1 VLVPTVAVRLYRPI
15 ALALDAAGIPPAPV
29 FAEFDMPDPAS
40 TGWDVRLPLPQIAGL
55 WDRLLQVTGD
65 TSFALRGAEH
75 IDLTVCDIITF
86 LEGNAKTLHDAL
98 QAKFR
103 FLPLITNAI
112 EWTLDTDGD
121 DAALTL
127 FERPPRPALAPVAE
141 YLMGSR
147 NVFLRRFGPSSWQVR
162 QVSFRHPAPP
172 HLEAYRRVFGVT
184 PQFGAALDRIVFD
197 KALLAAPMRSR
208 DDALSELLRR
218 YAEPALA
225 SAERPASLSS
235 RVEALLSNSVAPGV
249 ASVARHLG
257 LAPRTLQRMLR
268 NEGTSYSEVASR
280 MLRATAERLLSRREL
295 AIAEVAHAL
304 GFGDTSA
311 FHHAFMRW
319 TGVTPR
325 EFRTRA
331 LGASFN
337 EPIHGRLGPRSAA
350 E

>member
-1 VLVPTVAVRLYRPI
+1 
-15 ALALDAAGIPPAPV
+15 
-29 FAEFDMPDPAS
+29 M
-40 TGWDVRLPLPQIAGL
+40 
-55 WDRLLQVTGD
+55 
-65 TSFALRGAEH
+65 
-75 IDLTVCDIITF
+75 
-86 LEGNAKTLHDAL
+86 
-98 QAKFR
+98 
-103 FLPLITNAI
+103 
-112 EWTLDTDGD
+112 
-121 DAALTL
+121 
-127 FERPPRPALAPVAE
+127 
-141 YLMGSR
+141 
-147 NVFLRRFGPSSWQVR
+147 
-162 QVSFRHPAPP
+162 
-172 HLEAYRRVFGVT
+172 FGVT

-208 DDALSELLRR
+208 DDALSELIRR

-225 SAERPASLSS
+225 SAERPVSLSS

-268 NEGTSYSEVASR
+268 NEGTSYTEVASR
-280 MLRATAERLLSRREL
+280 MLRAAAERLLSRREL